1 VGRTRDGVGVDQ
13 QPAAGDG
20 ALTAPRLGRRRPYVP
35 VAAKFLAAQTLAV
48 GWLGASIWLS
58 LPWVR
63 ELAERIQETIAYVAG

>member
-1 VGRTRDGVGVDQ
+1 MGRTRDGVGVDQ

-20 ALTAPRLGRRRPYVP
+20 ALADPRPRRRRLYVP
-35 VAAKFLAAQTLAV
+35 VAVKFLAAQALAV
-48 GWLGASIWLS
+48 GWLGVSIWLS